1 MVNLLK
7 FWICG
12 VDLVVDSGKIVAQIS
27 NLENIQKLLPI
38 WTNWGVEDRG
48 VLIHSLGVTYLTLL
62 GNCLGYVSVTEVP
75 APCAGEY
82 AYVGNEIR
90 SDAVWFDSLTQAPIA
105 ISEFERYS
113 GIEDNLK
120 LENKVK
126 NLLLAHHRWSAKA
139 ELLILAYWTKKLISC
154 PQSSKLQKIIQQ
166 GFTTTAGE
174 KVAGSKIS
182 KLFLFQ
188 FVMREDRDLLYLAD
202 ILTKETR

>member
-1 MVNLLK
+1 M
-7 FWICG
+7 
-12 VDLVVDSGKIVAQIS
+12 
-27 NLENIQKLLPI
+27 
-38 WTNWGVEDRG
+38 
-48 VLIHSLGVTYLTLL
+48 
-62 GNCLGYVSVTEVP
+62 
-75 APCAGEY
+75 
-82 AYVGNEIR
+82 
-90 SDAVWFDSLTQAPIA
+90 
-105 ISEFERYS
+105 
-113 GIEDNLK
+113 
-120 LENKVK
+120 K
-126 NLLLAHHRWSAKA
+126 NLLLAHHRCSAKA